1 LTDRI
6 AEKCGR
12 YTLSSAIEGS
22 LKKLR
27 RKGVTLNIAMHIQL
41 NKVTMPLL
49 SYDPSFSNYPYTTVG
64 SPEATLPIMDLVS
77 RPSSVNAGRFF
88 SPAGESSTPEILS
101 YGFVEPYMKY
111 DSVPWFEPFSMC
123 GNDDF
128 GLHSFIPED
137 DTLQNLDDDL
147 GLDKITPERD
157 SLPDFQLL
165 SPAFDKDVV
174 LSLSMLENPSWQE
187 LQPSPTF
194 KGLNS
199 PPDIHMSKNDPL
211 QELQQVS
218 LSVDFGFSDF
228 EHPSEYYSQLGPQSY
243 PSPRHSFGHDIS
255 MLESGSQ
262 QPPQP
267 STAFPGYGFDHSK
280 LPEHSSLQG
289 LSQTPA
295 SGDNNFNLYVPIK
308 KSPQSLHQFSLLI
321 DHEFNLSAPPP
332 ENSSPQGLQMS
343 SAHGDKSGHM
353 PLPCPGLRLHSPN
366 PRGHGGM
373 DYLDPEH
380 LLSPEACS
388 YPGHCP
394 TKYGL

>member
-1 LTDRI
+1 
-6 AEKCGR
+6 
-12 YTLSSAIEGS
+12 

-49 SYDPSFSNYPYTTVG
+49 SYDLSFSNYLYTTVG

-88 SPAGESSTPEILS
+88 SPAVESSTPEILN
-101 YGFVEPYMKY
+101 YGFVEPYTKY
-111 DSVPWFEPFSMC
+111 DSVPWFEPFSML

-128 GLHSFIPED
+128 GLHSFISED
-137 DTLQNLDDDL
+137 DTLQKLDDDL

-174 LSLSMLENPSWQE
+174 LSLSMLENPSRQE
-187 LQPSPTF
+187 LQPSPTI
-194 KGLNS
+194 KGLDS
-199 PPDIHMSKNDPL
+199 PPDIHMSENDPL
-211 QELQQVS
+211 QKLQQVS

-228 EHPSEYYSQLGPQSY
+228 EHPLEHYSQLGLQAYPLPQHNSD
-243 PSPRHSFGHDIS
+243 HDMS

-262 QPPQP
+262 QLPQP
-267 STAFPGYGFDHSK
+267 STAFPGYGFHHSK
-280 LPEHSSLQG
+280 LPPEHSLLQG
-289 LSQTPA
+289 LSWSLV
-295 SGDNNFNLYVPIK
+295 SGDNDFGLYAPIK
-308 KSPQSLHQFSLLI
+308 KSPPSLHRFSPLV
-321 DHEFNLSAPPP
+321 DHEFNISAPPP

-343 SAHGDKSGHM
+343 SAHSDKSGHM

-394 TKYGL
+394 TKDGL

>member
-1 LTDRI
+1 
-6 AEKCGR
+6 
-12 YTLSSAIEGS
+12 
-22 LKKLR
+22 
-27 RKGVTLNIAMHIQL
+27 MHIQL

-64 SPEATLPIMDLVS
+64 SPEATLPIMGLIS

-88 SPAGESSTPEILS
+88 SPVIQSSTPEILN
-101 YGFVEPYMKY
+101 YDFVEPFTEY
-111 DSVPWFEPFSMC
+111 DCVPWFEPFAMFS
-123 GNDDF
+123 NDDF
-128 GLHSFIPED
+128 GFHSPISED
-137 DTLQNLDDDL
+137 DTLQKLDDDL
-147 GLDKITPERD
+147 GLDKITPEYD

-165 SPAFDKDVV
+165 SSDFGKDVV
-174 LSLSMLENPSWQE
+174 LSLSMLENPSRQE
-187 LQPSPTF
+187 LQLSPTI
-194 KGLNS
+194 NDADS
-199 PPDIHMSKNDPL
+199 PPDIHMSENDPL
-211 QELQQVS
+211 QELQNVS

-228 EHPSEYYSQLGPQSY
+228 EHPSEYYSQLGLQSY

-262 QPPQP
+262 QPPQT
-267 STAFPGYGFDHSK
+267 STAFPGYGLDHSK
-280 LPEHSSLQG
+280 PPEHSSLQG

-295 SGDNNFNLYVPIK
+295 GGDNNFNLYVPIK
-308 KSPQSLHQFSLLI
+308 NSPQRLHQFSPLV
-321 DHEFNLSAPPP
+321 DHEFNISAPPP

-353 PLPCPGLRLHSPN
+353 PPCPGLRLHSPN
-366 PRGHGGM
+366 PRGHGGI

-394 TKYGL
+394 TKDGL

>member
-1 LTDRI
+1 M
-6 AEKCGR
+6 
-12 YTLSSAIEGS
+12 
-22 LKKLR
+22 KKLR

-49 SYDPSFSNYPYTTVG
+49 SYDLSFSNYLYTTVG

-88 SPAGESSTPEILS
+88 SPAVESSTPEILN
-101 YGFVEPYMKY
+101 YGFVEPYTKY
-111 DSVPWFEPFSMC
+111 DSVPWFEPFSMF

-128 GLHSFIPED
+128 GLHSFISED
-137 DTLQNLDDDL
+137 DTLQKLDDDL

-165 SPAFDKDVV
+165 SPDFGKDVV
-174 LSLSMLENPSWQE
+174 LSLSMLENPSRQE
-187 LQPSPTF
+187 LQLSPTI
-194 KGLNS
+194 NNVDS
-199 PPDIHMSKNDPL
+199 PPDIHMSENDPL
-211 QELQQVS
+211 RELPKVY
-218 LSVDFGFSDF
+218 LSADFGFSHF
-228 EHPSEYYSQLGPQSY
+228 EYPLEHCSQLGLQAY
-243 PSPRHSFGHDIS
+243 PSPHHNFGHDIS

-262 QPPQP
+262 QPPQT
-267 STAFPGYGFDHSK
+267 SAAFPGYGFHHSK
-280 LPEHSSLQG
+280 LPPEHSSLQG

-295 SGDNNFNLYVPIK
+295 SGDNNFGLYVPIK
-308 KSPQSLHQFSLLI
+308 KSPQRLHQFSPFV
-321 DHEFNLSAPPP
+321 DHELNISAPPP

-394 TKYGL
+394 TKDGL